1 MVELDGHYAVVAE
14 DSVVF
19 GEGEGHFCF
28 VVLVGEFFGADTHV
42 AEAGG
47 VGDGFAIFVGE
58 VGPVEFGEDVA

>member
-28 VVLVGEFFGADTHV
+28 VVLVGEFFGADAHV
-42 AEAGG
+42 AEAGWICNS
-47 VGDGFAIFVGE
+47 FTIFIGE
-58 VGPVEFGEDVA
+58 V